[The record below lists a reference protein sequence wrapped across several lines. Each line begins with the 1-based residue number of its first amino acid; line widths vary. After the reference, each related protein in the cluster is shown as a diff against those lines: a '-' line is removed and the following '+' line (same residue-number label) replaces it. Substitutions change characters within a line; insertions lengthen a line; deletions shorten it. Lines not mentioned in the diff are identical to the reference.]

1 MKTAQELFNER
12 LGRLS
17 TAVALGKPDR
27 VPVVAG
33 VDAFAARHMG
43 ITAAEYINNQDKA
56 SEILAES
63 VSNLGDVDATLFIT
77 TFARMA
83 GPGWLSEVK
92 LPGRDLGPN
101 EPFQVHELG
110 LMTLEDYD
118 IIINKGWFYFFMD
131 YVNTRLPKNATSDF
145 NQYMSTDF
153 IKAAGNFINKGI
165 VPFTTVM
172 SGPAFD
178 ILCAGRGMKNFT
190 RDLFK
195 NPDKVLAVM
204 DVILAENIESYKNQI
219 AIAKPFAVWFGA
231 TRSASEFLAPKT
243 WQRFVWP
250 YIKKAIEAIVDAGAY
265 AYLHF
270 DSNWDRDLE
279 FFREL
284 PRGKCIFGCDHATDI
299 YKIKDVLGD
308 HMCIFG
314 DVPAALLTIGTPD
327 EVYNYCTKLINEIGP
342 SGLILAAA
350 CNIPAN
356 AKVENVKAMVAA
368 AIGK

>member
-1 MKTAQELFNER
+1 MKPAQELFNER

-33 VDAFAARHMG
+33 VDAFAAHHMG
-43 ITAAEYINNQDKA
+43 ITTAEYINDQDKA
-56 SEILAES
+56 SKILAES
-63 VSNLGDVDATLFIT
+63 VAKLGDIDATLFIT

-101 EPFQVHELG
+101 EAFQVHELG

-118 IIINKGWFYFFMD
+118 TIINKGWSNFFMEF
-131 YVNTRLPKNATSDF
+131 VNTRLPSNATADF
-145 NQYMSTDF
+145 QQYLGTDF
-153 IKAAGNFINKGI
+153 AGAAANFINKGI

-172 SGPAFD
+172 TGPALD

-195 NPDKVLAVM
+195 MPDKVLAAM

-219 AIAKPFAVWFGA
+219 AAAKPFAVWFGA

-250 YIKKAIEAIVDAGAY
+250 YIKKAVEAIVDAGAY
-265 AYLHF
+265 AYLHC

-284 PRGKCIFGCDHATDI
+284 PKAKCIFGCDHATDI
-299 YKIKDVLGD
+299 YKIKAVLGD

-314 DVPAALLTIGTPD
+314 DVPASLLAIGNPD
-327 EVYNYCTKLINEIGP
+327 EVYHYCTKLIQEIGP
-342 SGLILAAA
+342 SGFILAAA

-368 AIGK
+368 ATGK